1 MKNNAKNNEQ
11 RRIEE
16 QLRSEQERVQLL
28 INKDIEEKQMLE
40 N

>member
-16 QLRSEQERVQLL
+16 QLRSKQERVQLL
-28 INKDIEEKQMLE
+28 INKELEEKQMLE

>member
-16 QLRSEQERVQLL
+16 QLRSKQERVQLL
-28 INKDIEEKQMLE
+28 INKEFEEKQMLE